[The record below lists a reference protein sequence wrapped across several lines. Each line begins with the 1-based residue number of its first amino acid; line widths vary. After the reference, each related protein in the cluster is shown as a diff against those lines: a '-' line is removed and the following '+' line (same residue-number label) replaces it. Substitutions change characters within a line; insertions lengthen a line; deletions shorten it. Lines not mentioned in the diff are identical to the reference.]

1 SPEQALAEQKKH
13 DYTAPRT
20 PTEEILA
27 GMWAAVLGVE
37 RIGVHDN
44 FFELGGHSLLGTQLV
59 SRLRETF
66 NIEIPL
72 GTLFEAPTLAELAQ
86 HVEAATKE
94 ARGEEAAAILP
105 VSRRGALP
113 LSVSQ
118 QRLWFVNQLEPGSPV
133 YNISAA
139 VRLKGR
145 LDVSALEWT
154 LDEIVSR
161 HEVLRTTLTTVDGNP
176 VQIIAPSRPS
186 RIPVRD
192 LSEMPEREREAEA
205 RRQATEE

>member
-1 SPEQALAEQKKH
+1 
-13 DYTAPRT
+13 
-20 PTEEILA
+20 
-27 GMWAAVLGVE
+27 
-37 RIGVHDN
+37 
-44 FFELGGHSLLGTQLV
+44 
-59 SRLRETF
+59 
-66 NIEIPL
+66 
-72 GTLFEAPTLAELAQ
+72 Q

-105 VSRRGALP
+105 VSRGGALP
-113 LSVSQ
+113 LSFSQ
-118 QRLWFVNQLEPGSPV
+118 QRLWFLNQLEPGSPV

-145 LDVSALEWT
+145 LDVSALERT

-192 LSEMPEREREAEA
+192 LSEMPEREAEA
-205 RRQATEE
+205 RRQATEEAQKPFDL